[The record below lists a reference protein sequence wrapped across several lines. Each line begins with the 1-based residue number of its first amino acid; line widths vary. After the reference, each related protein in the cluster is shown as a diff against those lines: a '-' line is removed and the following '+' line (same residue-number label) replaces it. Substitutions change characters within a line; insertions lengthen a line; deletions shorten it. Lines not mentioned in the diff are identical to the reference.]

1 MKSVVVSKTGMVLNT
16 PSVAKQ
22 SSKGGE
28 IGETIGLLRHLVK
41 TGHRTVYFGKV
52 RGELPEG
59 VEYVEADPCGYDENI
74 SIDDSFRVMRYN
86 AALLREVDPGVFVD
100 MVGMSCRMHPAPGL
114 LMMCM
119 TVNYLMPI
127 LGGVGEIGLPTIA
140 VLTDV
145 RGRVK
150 TQEMNDLYPSLR
162 PIAVFSQRDAEYSR
176 VVYGRQY
183 RVREIACDAH
193 SWWMDAGWER
203 PEWIPFA
210 SRPLD
215 GILLMHAHIGTG
227 YTGHKACKTRKR
239 QAAFANLLGDK
250 YDLEALSKRKF
261 VVIGD
266 GWEKFKMSDGT
277 PAIDAFPTLFAAPVA
292 TRDIFST
299 LASARCAPMIVPIER
314 SWPLSAKA
322 SMAVASGCIPVFYG
336 RSDCDY
342 CYDPRGRVMPLDSA
356 WRANCPS
363 ELRRVLSRATDNTTD
378 AEARAVCNELLMHLA
393 PTYSRVTECIDRTLH
408 GDRIEQGD
416 WWERF
421 GGYRAV

>member
-16 PSVAKQ
+16 PSVVKQ
-22 SSKGGE
+22 TSKGGE

-41 TGHRTVYFGKV
+41 TGHRTVYFGRV

-59 VEYVEADPCGYDENI
+59 VEHVEADPCGYDENI

-114 LMMCM
+114 LMMRM
-119 TVNYLMPI
+119 TINYLMPI

-140 VLTDV
+140 VMTDV
-145 RGRVK
+145 RGYVK
-150 TQEMNDLYPSLR
+150 VQEMNDLYPSLR

-203 PEWIPFA
+203 PAWQPFDA
-210 SRPLD
+210 RDLD
-215 GILLMHAHIGTG
+215 GMLLMHAHIDTG
-227 YTGHKACKTRKR
+227 YRERKR
-239 QAAFANLLGDK
+239 QTAFANLLGDAT
-250 YDLEALSKRKF
+250 DLEELTRRKF

-266 GWEKFKMSDGT
+266 GWESFALSDGSSAT
-277 PAIDAFPTLFAAPVA
+277 DAYPSLFKPSVNV
-292 TRDIFST
+292 RDIFDT
-299 LASARCAPMIVPIER
+299 LASSRCAPMIVPIAR
-314 SWPLSAKA
+314 GWPLSAKA
-322 SMAVASGCIPVFYG
+322 SMAAWSGCIPVFYG
-336 RSDCDY
+336 RDACDY
-342 CYDPRGRVMPLDSA
+342 CYDPDGRVIALNA
-356 WRANCPS
+356 RLRASSPK
-363 ELRRVLSRATDNTTD
+363 ELRDVLDHVAAMSDVKARDVCAALTARLTPTYARVAECVDRVLR
-378 AEARAVCNELLMHLA
+378 
-393 PTYSRVTECIDRTLH
+393 